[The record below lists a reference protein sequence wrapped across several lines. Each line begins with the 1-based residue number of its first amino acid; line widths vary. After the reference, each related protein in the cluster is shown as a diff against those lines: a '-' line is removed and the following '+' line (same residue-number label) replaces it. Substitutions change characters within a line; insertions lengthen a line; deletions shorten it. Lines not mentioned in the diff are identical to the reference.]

1 MTVKLN
7 SPLLG
12 ALNNIVNINRSKS
25 AMNSTRSSFNNFL
38 NFMEIE
44 RKRLEGIKLP
54 EDRKIKKL
62 QSLNIAS
69 SFGRPGSLLGAL
81 FSGALDVGG
90 FLGNMFGGREQ
101 SPKAGK
107 PIPKSTGVRLGGI
120 KAIGIANAVF
130 AGLDFATGL
139 AEGESVGK
147 SAAGTGGALAG
158 SLLGGA
164 IGQTLIPI
172 PGVGF
177 VVGSMAGNFLG
188 GYLADR
194 GYEAATGEGKSVK
207 QKTEERLKAQE
218 KKQKE
223 QAAASGTT
231 FADVTRKFDQVVTN
245 FEKFAYAGFAN
256 MMNAAAAATGQDQ
269 NLEWGALYPEDQQGT
284 GDVTGEYEDV
294 MAEGGKLPSS
304 AIKTSGFGE
313 RWGRMHQGN
322 DYAGPGVDYQPV
334 SVIQPG
340 KVAVAGPLGSA
351 GNAVVIDHPDG
362 TVTKYFHLMDNSIK
376 VKVGQS
382 ITPGQVIGNVGSTG
396 RSTGPH
402 LHFEVWRGG
411 RPQDPSAD
419 ADRYFRFGGNVKVKP
434 KPGGSSNAPT
444 AVLMAGTNDADAN
457 TAAANVKKS
466 IEELKA
472 KGYRVV
478 VVPPSQQAGSKYKGV
493 GEAVEKAAVSAGAEV
508 RNKTYKGA
516 NDPYPYA
523 HLDQNSVDA
532 LKKEFPNAKFIGD
545 SNAENFAG
553 SMNYRGKPS
562 ATILDAVKTLPS
574 VKAQGG
580 PEEDAAVL
588 ESMIR
593 SGTVVPIMPQQVSQ
607 YPSYNMGSN
616 NVVLIPIIS
625 GQGGSQRPMVISSGA
640 GGQQVMVSGGPSKGS
655 MLNNVVKTLML
666 TNLSGS

>member
-1 MTVKLN
+1 MAIN

-12 ALNNIVNINRSKS
+12 SFNNIVNINRSKS

-44 RKRLEGIKLP
+44 TKRLEAIKLP
-54 EDRKIKKL
+54 EERKIKKL
-62 QSLNIAS
+62 QSLNVAS
-69 SFGRPGSLLGAL
+69 TFGRPGSLLSSL

-90 FLGNMFGGREQ
+90 FLGNVFGGREK
-101 SPKAGK
+101 SPKAGR
-107 PIPKSTGVRLGGI
+107 PIPKAQGVRLGGL
-120 KAIGIANAVF
+120 KAVGIANAIF

-139 AEGESVGK
+139 AEGESIGK

-172 PGVGF
+172 PGLGF

-194 GYEAATGEGKSVK
+194 GYEAATGEGKTVK
-207 QKTEERLKAQE
+207 QKTEERLKTQE

-223 QAAASGTT
+223 LAAASKTT
-231 FADVTRKFDQVVTN
+231 FSDVVIKFDQVVTN
-245 FEKFAYAGFAN
+245 FEKFAYSGFAN
-256 MMNAAAAATGQDQ
+256 MMNAAAAATRQEQ
-269 NLEWGALYPEDQQGT
+269 NLEWGAEYPEDQQGI
-284 GDVTGEYEDV
+284 GEVTGPYEDV

-313 RWGRMHQGN
+313 RWGRPHNGN

-362 TVTKYFHLMDNSIK
+362 TTTKYFHLMDNSIK
-376 VKVGQS
+376 VQVGQQLK
-382 ITPGQVIGNVGSTG
+382 PGQVIGNVGSTG

-402 LHFEVWRGG
+402 LHFEVWRNG
-411 RPQDPSAD
+411 RPQDPTSD
-419 ADRYFRFGGNVKVKP
+419 ADRYFRFGGNVKVRP

-466 IEELKA
+466 IEELKSR
-472 KGYRVV
+472 GYRVV
-478 VVPPSQQAGSKYKGV
+478 VVPPSQQSGSKYKGI
-493 GEAVEKAAVSAGAEV
+493 GAEVEKAAVSAGAEV
-508 RNKTYKGA
+508 RNKTYKGT
-516 NDPYPYA
+516 NDRYPFA
-523 HLDQNSVDA
+523 HLDQKSVND
-532 LKKEFPNAKFIGD
+532 LKKEFPSAKFIGD
-545 SNAENFAG
+545 SNAENFSG

-562 ATILDAVKTLPS
+562 ATILDAIKTLPS
-574 VKAQGG
+574 VRAQGG

-593 SGTVVPIMPQQVSQ
+593 SGSMLSVMPQQVSQ
-607 YPSYNMGSN
+607 YPSYNMGTNSL
-616 NVVLIPIIS
+616 VLIPIIQE
-625 GQGGSQRPMVISSGA
+625 QGSSQRPMVISSGSS
-640 GGQQVMVSGGPSKGS
+640 GKQVMISGGSSKGS
-655 MLNNVVKTLML
+655 MLNNMVKTLML

>member
-1 MTVKLN
+1 MAIN
-7 SPLLG
+7 SPLVS
-12 ALNNIVNINRSKS
+12 AFNNIVNTNRSKS

-44 RKRLEGIKLP
+44 TKRLQAIKLP
-54 EDRKIKKL
+54 EERKIKSL
-62 QSLNIAS
+62 QSLNVAS
-69 SFGRPGSLLGAL
+69 TFGRPGSLLSSL

-90 FLGNMFGGREQ
+90 FLGNMFRGKEK

-107 PIPKSTGVRLGGI
+107 SIPKNKGVRLGGV
-120 KAIGIANAVF
+120 KALGIVNAVF
-130 AGLDFATGL
+130 AGLDFAQGVS
-139 AEGESVGK
+139 EGESVGK
-147 SAAGTGGALAG
+147 AATGAGGALAG
-158 SLLGGA
+158 SIVGAALGSVGGPLGA
-164 IGQTLIPI
+164 IA
-172 PGVGF
+172 
-177 VVGSMAGNFLG
+177 GSMAGNYIG

-194 GYEAATGEGKSVK
+194 GYEAVTGEGQSVK
-207 QKTEERLKAQE
+207 EKTRAKLKAQE
-218 KKQKE
+218 QKQKE
-223 QAAASGTT
+223 LAAASGTT
-231 FADVTRKFDQVVTN
+231 FADVTSRFDQVVSN
-245 FEKFAYAGFAN
+245 FEKFAYTGFAN
-256 MMNAAAAATGQDQ
+256 IMNAAAAATGQEE
-269 NLEWGALYPEDQQGT
+269 NLEWGAEYPDEQQGNGEIT
-284 GDVTGEYEDV
+284 GKYEDV

-304 AIKTSGFGE
+304 AIKTSGFGK
-313 RWGRMHQGN
+313 RWGRNHNGN

-362 TVTKYFHLMDNSIK
+362 TTTKYFHLMDNSIK
-376 VKVGQS
+376 VQVGQQLK
-382 ITPGQVIGNVGSTG
+382 PGQVIGNVGSTG

-402 LHFEVWRGG
+402 LHFEVWRNG
-411 RPQDPSAD
+411 RPQDPTAD
-419 ADRYFRFGGNVKVKP
+419 ADRYFRFGGNVKVRP

-478 VVPPSQQAGSKYKGV
+478 VVPPSQQSGSKYKDIGA
-493 GEAVEKAAVSAGAEV
+493 AVEKTAVSSGAEV

-523 HLDQNSVDA
+523 HLDKTSVDS

-562 ATILDAVKTLPS
+562 STILDAVKTLPN
-574 VKAQGG
+574 VRAQGG
-580 PEEDAAVL
+580 PEEDAEIL

-593 SGTVVPIMPQQVSQ
+593 SGTIIPIMPQQVSQ
-607 YPSYNMGSN
+607 YPSYNMGTN
-616 NVVLIPIIS
+616 NVVLIPIIQE
-625 GQGGSQRPMVISSGA
+625 QGGSQRPMVISSGG
-640 GGQQVMVSGGPSKGS
+640 GGQQMMIPGGPSKGS